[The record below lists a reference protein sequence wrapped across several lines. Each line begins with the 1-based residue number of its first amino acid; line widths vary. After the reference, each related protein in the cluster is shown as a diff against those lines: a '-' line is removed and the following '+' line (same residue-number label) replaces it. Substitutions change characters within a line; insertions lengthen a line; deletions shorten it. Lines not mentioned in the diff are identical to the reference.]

1 MSEYLVQQNFE
12 SWTASQLAQYFKEKT
27 DLDAN
32 YAELLEKQKV
42 DGKVIHSIT
51 EDDLKSMGIDTIGD
65 RKRVMAAI
73 VTLKKAKDT
82 KERTKV
88 IWQGEEVLFLSC
100 WDRCCTT
107 CCGCCPQDP
116 EEYTLYYNHLEIKR
130 PDQNRCGPCMC
141 CFGHSYQIDNI
152 DIS

>member
-1 MSEYLVQQNFE
+1 MSEYLVNADFE
-12 SWTASQLAQYFKEKT
+12 SWSAAQLAAYFKEKT
-27 DLDAN
+27 DLDGN

-73 VTLKKAKDT
+73 HTLKKAKDT
-82 KERTKV
+82 KDRTKV
-88 IWQGEEVLFLSC
+88 LWQGKEVLYLSC
-100 WDRCCTT
+100 WDQCCTT

-116 EEYTLYYNHLEIKR
+116 EEYTLYYNHMEIKR
-130 PDQNRCGPCMC
+130 PDKNRCGPFMC
-141 CFGHSYQIDNI
+141 CCGHSYQIDNI